1 MGLVT
6 GLMAAATLGSAAIGA
21 SSSRKAASAQAA
33 AANDQI
39 GLAREQFDQTREDLQ
54 PFRQAGGNALAA
66 FNYEMGLGDQPD
78 FWQGMSMTPGS
89 QFAMQ
94 QGRDQMEA
102 GAAARGG
109 LFSGATLGGLERLR
123 FGMAAQDRDSQLG
136 RLAGMVDMGQ
146 GAAAQQAQASNA
158 FVGAASNALANRGD
172 AQAAGAIGVGNAFS
186 GAMNNMVSILG
197 YHNALNRPTTQGL
210 GNRAYSPPP
219 PNPMRGV
226 WQ

>member
-6 GLMAAATLGSAAIGA
+6 GLMAAATVGSAAIGA
-21 SSSRKAASAQAA
+21 SASRRAANAQTA

-39 GLAREQFDQTREDLQ
+39 ALAREQFDQTREDLA
-54 PFRQAGGNALAA
+54 PFREGGGNALAA
-66 FNYEMGLGDQPD
+66 FNYEMGLGDRPD
-78 FWQGMSMTPGS
+78 FWQGMSMTPGA

-109 LFSGATLGGLERLR
+109 LFSGATLSGLERLR
-123 FGMAAQDRDSQLG
+123 FGMAAQDRDGQMN

-186 GAMNNMVSILG
+186 GGMNNMVGILG
-197 YHNALNRPTTQGL
+197 YHNALNRPTTQNQPQAPQQPWRSL
-210 GNRAYSPPP
+210 
-219 PNPMRGV
+219 
-226 WQ
+226 W